1 MSKINHD
8 LAVIANAVKM
18 NTLLTTDEANSCT
31 KTLNGLMLV
40 NERLNS
46 EAFGNDR
53 EAELA
58 VKLMASK
65 LDIHEDEL
73 MAIVDGGVTALTEH
87 LAYAVRISKEN
98 PAMD

>member
-18 NTLLTTDEANSCT
+18 NTLLTTDETNSCT
-31 KTLNGLMLV
+31 KTLNGLLLV

-46 EAFGNDR
+46 EAFGADR

-73 MAIVDGGVTALTEH
+73 MAIVGGGVSALTEH
-87 LAYAVRISKEN
+87 LAHAVRVSTEN